1 MRSTQNNSPKKNI
14 GTFFNN
20 SALGDLQKIDH
31 RVRPNDGESKSN
43 SNVSHAYKH
52 SRRQNIRFPEADHEK
67 KQANSHKDEVA
78 NKKIKIENENKKING
93 EKKFEKINSYDSS
106 GDFIGYSGSSETESY
121 PNITKSNLLQK
132 KKEITHQINSLSK
145 KQLETKNQGNQEYEN
160 CARDLESL
168 GKELKSIE
176 KVISKNNYDADI
188 FFESENSESEDE
200 KKNMGNFSKTHE
212 SLLKAIQLIEKE
224 IISIE
229 RNKDGSKI
237 KNSDLEQL
245 KNDRDTLLKLA
256 IKYSEIFIEENF
268 EKYSKNPG
276 NSGDRISKIK
286 RTYTLPRGADTERRI
301 ARATLIKEESKH
313 GIVYPEDKLGA
324 SDDSSYYDELC
335 SKFSSCLEKITE
347 INDKFKNS
355 SSNKKKQDAENLLR
369 KQYRILGNLAKELE
383 AFTPE
388 KSENIAPENDSQYST
403 VLLEKITSDRTREL
417 KGQYDQAFNEYKRE
431 LDTYSCTWM
440 KSVAGKFFAGPLAF
454 AVSFGTANTINR
466 LASPEHQRWM
476 SYSIAPLWAA
486 TSHALFAGP
495 IAKQC
500 LSRMWTSPILGE
512 MGNYFRL
519 LGSYGADR
527 YKGELDEKKY
537 NGKNPAETEKLTIE
551 ERWAQERP
559 INQINAE
566 RMKTEEAGFSAYT
579 INYILKS
586 IGPAFFPEVYSPK
599 ELLTRGF
606 DAAAHFVAG
615 ATSATENVYAQQ
627 YLRSLDPKAKE
638 LILPSRAISGMEA
651 THLRSLAIDLATA
664 IDSQEY
670 KNDRKTKHALVRL
683 YRQTN
688 KAAQIAERKSTFL
701 GTLKQ
706 ELMDSL
712 KDVPSRLDM
721 TAEALGRFVSLMF
734 VAGMSQATAEFRK
747 STDPGIRFLGY
758 VIPAIDLIAPPGWAF
773 RGLYTG
779 YIRAALQ
786 MAYEIN
792 KSDEKKPDHKKP
804 DTVTRIP
811 KSVQN
816 PLDGAIQ
823 SASEVD
829 STHNE
834 VSNDADNHSE
844 DDSSILISM
853 TDDSDDSE
861 DWDGNPMSRD
871 ERGM

>member
-1 MRSTQNNSPKKNI
+1 M
-14 GTFFNN
+14 
-20 SALGDLQKIDH
+20 
-31 RVRPNDGESKSN
+31 
-43 SNVSHAYKH
+43 
-52 SRRQNIRFPEADHEK
+52 
-67 KQANSHKDEVA
+67 
-78 NKKIKIENENKKING
+78 
-93 EKKFEKINSYDSS
+93 
-106 GDFIGYSGSSETESY
+106 
-121 PNITKSNLLQK
+121 
-132 KKEITHQINSLSK
+132 
-145 KQLETKNQGNQEYEN
+145 
-160 CARDLESL
+160 
-168 GKELKSIE
+168 
-176 KVISKNNYDADI
+176 
-188 FFESENSESEDE
+188 
-200 KKNMGNFSKTHE
+200 
-212 SLLKAIQLIEKE
+212 
-224 IISIE
+224 
-229 RNKDGSKI
+229 
-237 KNSDLEQL
+237 
-245 KNDRDTLLKLA
+245 
-256 IKYSEIFIEENF
+256 
-268 EKYSKNPG
+268 
-276 NSGDRISKIK
+276 
-286 RTYTLPRGADTERRI
+286 
-301 ARATLIKEESKH
+301 
-313 GIVYPEDKLGA
+313 
-324 SDDSSYYDELC
+324 ELC
-335 SKFSSCLEKITE
+335 SKFSSCLEKISE
-347 INDKFKNS
+347 INNEFKKS
-355 SSNKKKQDAENLLR
+355 SSSKRKQDAENSLQ

-383 AFTPE
+383 VFSSE
-388 KSENIAPENDSQYST
+388 KPENIAPENDSQYST
-403 VLLEKITSDRTREL
+403 VLLEKITSEKTRQL
-417 KGQYDQAFNEYKRE
+417 KSQYDEAFNEYKKE
-431 LDTYSCTWM
+431 LDTYSYTWL

-466 LASPEHQRWM
+466 LAAPNHQRWI
-476 SYSIAPLWAA
+476 SYSIAPFWAA
-486 TSHALFAGP
+486 TAHALFAGP

-519 LGSYGADR
+519 LGSYSADR
-527 YKGELDEKKY
+527 YKEDLDEKKY
-537 NGKNPAETEKLTIE
+537 NDKNPAEKEKLTIE

-566 RMKTEEAGFSAYT
+566 RMKTEEAGFSAFS
-579 INYILKS
+579 INYSLKG
-586 IGPAFFPEVYSPK
+586 IFTALYPQTFSPQQ
-599 ELLTRGF
+599 LLTRGY
-606 DAAAHFVAG
+606 DTAAHFLAG

-651 THLRSLAIDLATA
+651 THLRSLAIDLAKA

-688 KAAQIAERKSTFL
+688 KAAHIAERKSTFL

-712 KDVPSRLDM
+712 KDAPSRLDM

-734 VAGMSQATAEFRK
+734 VAGMTQVTAEFRK
-747 STDPGIRFLGY
+747 STDPGIRCLGY
-758 VIPAIDLIAPPGWAF
+758 AIPAIDLIAPPGWAF

-792 KSDEKKPDHKKP
+792 KSDEKKPDNKKP

-811 KSVQN
+811 KSVRN
-816 PLDGAIQ
+816 PMGGATQ

-844 DDSSILISM
+844 DDSSIFISM